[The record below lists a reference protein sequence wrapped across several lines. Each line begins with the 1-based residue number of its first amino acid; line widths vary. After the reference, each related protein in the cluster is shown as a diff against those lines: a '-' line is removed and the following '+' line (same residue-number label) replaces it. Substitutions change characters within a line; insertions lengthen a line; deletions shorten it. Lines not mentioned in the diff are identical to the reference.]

1 MSNKAKIENIP
12 IGNRLKEERE
22 KREITQKDFAQQLGY
37 ERTMIS
43 RYETGVVEIPLKFF
57 KLLSEKW
64 DLNAAVYIQYG
75 KQYGDTQH
83 ENVIDLRQY
92 SFDDRQL
99 FLALAKRLKR
109 N

>member
-1 MSNKAKIENIP
+1 MSNKVKTENIP

-22 KREITQKDFAQQLGY
+22 KRGIAQQQLAQQLDYG
-37 ERTMIS
+37 RTMIS
-43 RYETGVVEIPLKFF
+43 RYETGVSEIPLKFF
-57 KLLSEKW
+57 ELLSEKW
-64 DLNAAVYIQYG
+64 GLDTAVYIQYG

>member
-1 MSNKAKIENIP
+1 MSNKVKIENIP
-12 IGNRLKEERE
+12 IGNRLKEVRK
-22 KREITQKDFAQQLGY
+22 KRGITQKELAQQLDY

-43 RYETGVVEIPLKFF
+43 RYETGVLEISLKFF
-57 KLLSEKW
+57 ELLSEKLGL
-64 DLNAAVYIQYG
+64 DTAVYIQYG

-83 ENVIDLRQY
+83 ENVIDLSQY